1 MLSRLSNR
9 TLLTLSLCA
18 SFQFSVGCVRAQDTL
33 NLKMDKA
40 EKLLLGKS
48 ASDQPIES
56 RLDAVEMNLYGKTKH
71 GSAQKRMD
79 GISDFLGIK
88 EEGKSSLSTE
98 SSAAMTASPKS
109 DLPDTASQPQS
120 KAEMPDSA
128 SPAMPKAEIPGAAS
142 PSLPK
147 AEIPDTASSPSLP
160 KTITTSAPAA
170 AKRDPS
176 VSSAPHLPT
185 LGGKLTPVVD
195 RTAPISKTA
204 AKDPGKRTLA
214 PLKAEE
220 AVMAVP
226 PVAPNHHDA
235 QMPPAAPSIA
245 ATMNHTGWNSQAR
258 DLLREGLRLHS
269 AGQYREAEATF
280 RQVLT
285 VDPRNADAF
294 YNLGSLAERNHD
306 YVIALTNYRAALN
319 FSPKDKDYIQ
329 AVTAM
334 ETQLSATSAPQTA
347 TLGHFQVPDYA
358 ASSPLNGGSSSGQP
372 FQLSGTQN
380 DLLLNA
386 NQDNNGSAPSLSV
399 TQSNPPN
406 LSVTQ
411 NNPPTIGVSQRPPK
425 VRGGF
430 GTIMNVGMRFALQGS
445 GLHCPICRMMGG
457 GFRF

>member
-1 MLSRLSNR
+1 MFSRLSNR

-18 SFQFSVGCVRAQDTL
+18 SFQFSVGCVRAQEFL

-40 EKLLLGKS
+40 EKLLLGKT

-71 GSAQKRMD
+71 GSVVKRME
-79 GISDFLGIK
+79 GITDFLGIK
-88 EEGKSSLSTE
+88 DDGKASLSTE
-98 SSAAMTASPKS
+98 SEIDATAPAVAPPLGQLDTTSSPSA
-109 DLPDTASQPQS
+109 
-120 KAEMPDSA
+120 
-128 SPAMPKAEIPGAAS
+128 PKAEWPNTTSS

-147 AEIPDTASSPSLP
+147 ADLPDTV
-160 KTITTSAPAA
+160 SA
-170 AKRDPS
+170 
-176 VSSAPHLPT
+176 SSAPKPAASASPNSLKTAPAT
-185 LGGKLTPVVD
+185 ARVPALGQKLTPVAD
-195 RTAPISKTA
+195 HTKAPLAKTA
-204 AKDPGKRTLA
+204 SAKHPENGTLA
-214 PLKAEE
+214 PLKAQE

-226 PVAPNHHDA
+226 PVAPKHQDA

-269 AGQYREAEATF
+269 TGQYREAEATF

-285 VDPRNADAF
+285 FDPRNADAF

-306 YVIALTNYRAALN
+306 YVVALTNYRAALN
-319 FSPKDKDYIQ
+319 FNPKDKDYIQ

-334 ETQLSATSAPQTA
+334 ETQLSTSAPQTA
-347 TLGHFQVPDYA
+347 TVGHFQVPTM
-358 ASSPLNGGSSSGQP
+358 GGSSAITGGSPSAVP

-380 DLLLNA
+380 DLLLNS
-386 NQDNNGSAPSLSV
+386 NQDNSGNAPSLSV
-399 TQSNPPN
+399 TQNNPPN

-425 VRGGF
+425 GRGGF
-430 GTIMNVGMRFALQGS
+430 GTVMNVGMRFALQGS

-457 GFRF
+457 GFHF

>member
-98 SSAAMTASPKS
+98 SSSAMTASPKS
-109 DLPDTASQPQS
+109 DLPDTASQSQS
-120 KAEMPDSA
+120 KAEMPDTA
-128 SPAMPKAEIPGAAS
+128 SSQALPKTELPGAAS
-142 PSLPK
+142 
-147 AEIPDTASSPSLP
+147 SPSRP
-160 KTITTSAPAA
+160 NKITTSAPSA
-170 AKRDPS
+170 AKGDPS
-176 VSSAPHLPT
+176 LSSAPHLPI

-195 RTAPISKTA
+195 RKAPISKTA
-204 AKDPGKRTLA
+204 AKDPGKRTFA

-226 PVAPNHHDA
+226 PAAPNHHDA

-245 ATMNHTGWNSQAR
+245 ATMNHTGWNSQAS

-269 AGQYREAEATF
+269 AGQYREAEVTF

-358 ASSPLNGGSSSGQP
+358 ASSALNGGSASGQP

-386 NQDNNGSAPSLSV
+386 NQNNNGSAPSLSV

-406 LSVTQ
+406 LSVTP

-425 VRGGF
+425 GRGGF